1 MATKTI
7 LVTSGTTW
15 TVPSDWSSTNTITC
29 IAPGANG
36 AAGVGNVCCLIQGGQ
51 GGGGG
56 AAAQISK
63 LATLTPN
70 GTVTI
75 QIGAANSG
83 SPTYFNGANLGG
95 SSVGAQAATANS
107 TQQGLAS
114 ASIGTTKKDGGAGG
128 ATNNQAAPATGSSG
142 GGAGGAIGA
151 GVAGSVGLNAV
162 AGAAGPAGGAG
173 DGGSGGAGG
182 IGGTSGG
189 GTGGTGGAGTEFTI
203 TAGGQAGS
211 GGGGGAGGCNGGINI
226 GAGGAGG
233 VYGAGGGGGAAS
245 TLSGAAGGAGTAGC
259 IIISYTLFQPRA
271 AGEWDSGIGRMI
283 ADANRPNMVPY
294 Y

>member
-56 AAAQISK
+56 AAAQISN

-114 ASIGTTKKDGGAGG
+114 ASIGTTKKD
-128 ATNNQAAPATGSSG
+128 
-142 GGAGGAIGA
+142 GAIGA